1 MAVAS
6 LKTSAPGKLMLL
18 GEHGVLAGSHC
29 LIAAVDKRISVELR
43 PRADRQVHIRTEF
56 GAYSSTVNALE
67 PDNRFGFVIAALKM
81 FSEELPSGLELQIN
95 SGFSHTV
102 GLGSSA
108 AVTAAVVAALRSW
121 CRKDEN
127 PEPIFAASL
136 QVIHN
141 VQGTGSGADVA
152 ASIHGGVVLYRMHPL
167 LISPIPAAP
176 ALTVVYCGYK
186 VPTAEVISRVKAL
199 QQRHPQIY
207 QHIYQ
212 TMDAISLQA
221 AAAIRQEEWQR
232 VGTLMN
238 VNQGLLNA
246 IGVSNGDLEELI
258 EWLRQ
263 DSAIHGAKISGSGLG
278 DCVIALGEASGGTL
292 ARIQPPRQVLPV
304 AISRTGVKV
313 E

>member
-1 MAVAS
+1 
-6 LKTSAPGKLMLL
+6 MLL

-43 PRADRQVHIRTEF
+43 PRSDRQIHLRTEM
-56 GAYSSTVNALE
+56 GSYISSIPDLE
-67 PDNRFGFVIAALKM
+67 PDGRFSFVIAALKL
-81 FSEELPSGLELQIN
+81 FADELPSGLELHIH
-95 SGFSHTV
+95 SDFSHTV

-121 CRKDEN
+121 CQKSTD
-127 PEPIFAASL
+127 PEAIFAASL
-136 QVIHN
+136 RVIHE

-152 ASIHGGVVLYRMHPL
+152 ASVYGGVVLYRMDPL
-167 LISPIPAAP
+167 LISAIPAAP

-186 VPTAEVISRVKAL
+186 VPTVEVIARVKAL
-199 QQRHPQIY
+199 QRQYPQIY

-212 TMDAISLQA
+212 TMDAISLEA
-221 AAAIRQEEWQR
+221 AAAIRQQEWHR
-232 VGTLMN
+232 AGMLIN

-263 DSAIHGAKISGSGLG
+263 DSAILGAKISGSGLG
-278 DCVIALGEASGGTL
+278 DCVIALGEASGETL
-292 ARIQPPRQVLPV
+292 ARIKPPRQVLPV
-304 AISRTGVKV
+304 AISRTGVQV